1 REDLLADLLA
11 SPEGEE
17 RVPAL
22 RRVPEVEALGD
33 GGIDAPPLEVRPRAL
48 ALRPPEPV
56 RVEREGELH
65 RAVQRLPLALVPA
78 AAVLREV
85 DAGPAGERP
94 DGLGEREPVL
104 AHQEAERVAADAAAE
119 AVEDALRRIH
129 REGRRLLGVKGAEA
143 LPVRAG
149 LAQDDELAH
158 EVDQVDAGADLV
170 EHRAREACHQP
181 TLRAATVAPAPPS
194 CAFPSR
200 KDSTSGWPASRSW
213 TVLRSA
219 PVPLPWMSRT
229 AGRPA
234 RNASSRYFSTMPR
247 ASSVVRPSR
256 CNSRAMFVF
265 PGIRTGL
272 GPGAPAA
279 ILRRLCTGTRTVIV
293 PAAAARRI
301 SDRSAAASCLARVTT
316 SRARPSARAS
326 SAAARARWSVA
337 SRSLRSIARARV
349 ASVRV
354 CASSR
359 ERSSPSR
366 AACAERWARARSMSV
381 GSRP

>member
-1 REDLLADLLA
+1 GRYRLGKPVLVRGDAVEVSLDEEGPVSGPDRVAREVHPVEHLALRVERCLRGVQVLRRLVTEGATAERDHATLEVPDGEEEAAAEAIVEAAPVLPGHDEAGPLEDLLADLLA
-11 SPEGEE
+11 SHEGEE

-78 AAVLREV
+78 AAILREV

-149 LAQDDELAH
+149 LAEGDELAH
-158 EVDQVDAGADLV
+158 EVDQIDAGADLV

-194 CAFPSR
+194 CA
-200 KDSTSGWPASRSW
+200 
-213 TVLRSA
+213 
-219 PVPLPWMSRT
+219 
-229 AGRPA
+229 
-234 RNASSRYFSTMPR
+234 
-247 ASSVVRPSR
+247 
-256 CNSRAMFVF
+256 
-265 PGIRTGL
+265 
-272 GPGAPAA
+272 
-279 ILRRLCTGTRTVIV
+279 
-293 PAAAARRI
+293 
-301 SDRSAAASCLARVTT
+301 
-316 SRARPSARAS
+316 
-326 SAAARARWSVA
+326 
-337 SRSLRSIARARV
+337 
-349 ASVRV
+349 
-354 CASSR
+354 
-359 ERSSPSR
+359 SP
-366 AACAERWARARSMSV
+366 
-381 GSRP
+381 